1 MLFDVALR
9 RLIGVVVGM
18 EVVTMRHVGMMSG
31 LNVIA
36 GSVMLGGAP
45 VMGSGVLV
53 MFGGLAVVLSGFFRH
68 RR

>member
-1 MLFDVALR
+1 MR
-9 RLIGVVVGM
+9 GVYEM
-18 EVVTMRHVGMMSG
+18 TMRHVGMMSG